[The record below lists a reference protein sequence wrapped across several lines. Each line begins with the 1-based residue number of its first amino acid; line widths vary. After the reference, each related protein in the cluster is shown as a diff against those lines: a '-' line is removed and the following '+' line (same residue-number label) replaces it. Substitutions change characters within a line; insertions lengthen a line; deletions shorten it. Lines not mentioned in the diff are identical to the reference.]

1 MGKCTQ
7 SATAIT
13 PLDFTAGLKQLLY
26 MYMDM
31 KLHYYNKCLTFSATQ
46 YYRYLTFLRLFP
58 STLATELQ
66 PVVTWS

>member
-13 PLDFTAGLKQLLY
+13 LLDFIAGLKQLLY

-31 KLHYYNKCLTFSATQ
+31 KLHYYNKCLTFSAIQ
-46 YYRYLTFLRLFP
+46 YYLTFLRLFP